1 MSSPALRPVAYE
13 DRDAQRLVALMGE
26 ELDRR
31 YGEGGLS
38 PAAGHE
44 FAAPGVFLVADLDGR
59 PVGCGG
65 LRPLA
70 GGEADLKRMFVEPS
84 VRGRGVARA
93 LLAALVDHARR
104 HGLTRLVL
112 ETGTEQPEAVAL
124 YESAGW
130 SPIPPFGHYAH
141 DPRTRCYELRL

>member
-1 MSSPALRPVAYE
+1 MSLFLRPVAY
-13 DRDAQRLVALMGE
+13 DDPDAQRLIAGMGE
-26 ELDRR
+26 ELDQR

-38 PAAGHE
+38 PASAHE

-59 PVGCGG
+59 AVGCGG
-65 LRPLA
+65 LRPL
-70 GGEADLKRMFVEPS
+70 GDREADVKRMFVEPA

-93 LLAALVDHARR
+93 VLAALVAHAREQ
-104 HGLTRLVL
+104 GLTRLVL

-124 YESAGW
+124 YESEGW
-130 SPIPPFGHYAH
+130 SPIPPFGHYAD

>member
-1 MSSPALRPVAYE
+1 MSPTLRPVPY
-13 DRDAQRLVALMGE
+13 DDPDAQRLIAAMGE

-38 PAAGHE
+38 PAAAHE

-59 PVGCGG
+59 AVGCGG
-65 LRPLA
+65 LRPLRE
-70 GGEADLKRMFVEPS
+70 GDADVKRMFVEPA

-93 LLAALVDHARR
+93 VLAALVAHARA
-104 HGLTRLVL
+104 HGVSRLVL

-124 YESAGW
+124 YESEGW
-130 SPIPPFGHYAH
+130 SRIPPFGHYAA